1 MYKFFKDHHFLLDF
15 LFADSIDRWPP
26 NASSCKPDEGD
37 REDRPGVVHDD
48 IEFHGRNSCDDQVFQ
63 CQRAD
68 MRQRFAVEGA
78 LLQSVIGSVPGKDI
92 SRKDHDLLDSLL

>member
-1 MYKFFKDHHFLLDF
+1 M
-15 LFADSIDRWPP
+15 LFEPEAGERHEDNGR
-26 NASSCKPDEGD
+26 KGKTDEGD

-48 IEFHGRNSCDDQVFQ
+48 IEFNGRNSCDDQVFQ

-78 LLQSVIGSVPGKDI
+78 LLQSVVGSVPGKDI